1 MPFQNKLILSYP
13 KAGAKLLSNLYS
25 NAGYHDFGAFFDT
38 FRYSI
43 VDTDTLPISV
53 KLPNTLQDRIRK
65 TRHKRGL
72 QIDNWTQTLM
82 TQSRIKKFNNSISEL
97 PSIATVNISTFDYT
111 SEAMDLFNNREVL
124 CLRRTDKF
132 NQLISRC
139 MSINEISVPI
149 NPEINNAFFEFC
161 FDSLARLERLQTYCV
176 NSGKGRIINLED
188 LVAGKSSLGFK
199 YSVNKETAPLVVV
212 DNIEELKKTFI
223 KLNNRYNMKWELP

>member
-13 KAGAKLLSNLYS
+13 KAGTKLLSNLYS
-25 NAGYHDFGAFFDT
+25 NAGYHDFGSFFDT

-53 KLPNTLQDRIRK
+53 KLPNDIQIRIRK
-65 TRHKRGL
+65 TRHARGMHV
-72 QIDNWTQTLM
+72 DNWTQTLM
-82 TQSRIKKFNNSISEL
+82 TQARIKKFNSSVSEL
-97 PSIATVNISTFDYT
+97 PNIVTVNIPTFDYT

-124 CLRRTDKF
+124 CLRRIDKF

-149 NPEINNAFFEFC
+149 SSRVNEVFFEFC

-176 NSGKGRIINLED
+176 HSGKGRIINLED
-188 LVAGKSSLGFK
+188 LVSGKSSLGFK
-199 YSVNKETAPLVVV
+199 YSANKETAPLVVV
-212 DNIEELKKTFI
+212 DNIEELKKE
-223 KLNNRYNMKWELP
+223 KGRLLDK